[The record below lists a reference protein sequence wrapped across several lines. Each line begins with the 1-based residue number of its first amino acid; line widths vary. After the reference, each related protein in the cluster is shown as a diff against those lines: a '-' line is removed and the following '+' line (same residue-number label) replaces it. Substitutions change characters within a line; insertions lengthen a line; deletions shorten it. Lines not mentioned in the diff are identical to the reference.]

1 MPEKRKYELKKR
13 AERQNETRLRITKAA
28 VELHGTI
35 GPAKTTIS
43 AIAERAGVERLT
55 VYRHFPDERALF
67 EACSKYGRERMP
79 PPDPEPWKEI
89 AEPEERLRTALT
101 ELYAYFRRTEPFW
114 VNVLRDAEVMPIVKE
129 MAVKRRLGYLSDVR
143 DLLAAGW
150 RVRGRRRSL
159 LVAAIG
165 HAVDFRTWE
174 SLARRQGLE
183 DRQIVELMTSFIACL
198 VKP

>member
-1 MPEKRKYELKKR
+1 MAEKRKYELKKR

-67 EACSKYGRERMP
+67 EACSKYGREKMP
-79 PPDPEPWKEI
+79 PPDPGPWKQI
-89 AEPEERLRTALT
+89 ADPQERLRTALG
-101 ELYAYFRRTEPFW
+101 ELYAYFRRTESFW

-129 MAVKRRLGYLSDVR
+129 MAAKRRLGYLSEVR

-150 RVRGRRRSL
+150 GMRGRRRRF

-174 SLARRQGLE
+174 SLASRQGLE